1 MMIAVLSD
9 IHANGDALDAV
20 LRDLAR
26 RRAGRAYHL
35 GDLTGYNAEPE
46 RCVRWAMEN
55 AAGGVYGNHDAVACG
70 RKQGKD
76 FHEAARRA
84 ALWSRERLSP
94 ESREYLAGLPSSLQA
109 EGGALLVHGS
119 PSDPDRYVYSI
130 DQAMEEMESSGS
142 AVAEGPVFFGH
153 THVAGGFVRR
163 TDGVVEPVPP
173 GKFRLGPGERALL
186 NPGSV
191 GQPRDRD
198 PDASYLVYDPSLRE
212 VEWVR
217 VPYDI
222 ESARRKVLAAGL
234 PSFFADRLRDGT

>member
-1 MMIAVLSD
+1 MKIAVLSD

-20 LRDLAR
+20 LGDLAR
-26 RRAGRAYHL
+26 RRAGCVYHL

-46 RCVRWAMEN
+46 RCVRWAMDC

-70 RKQGKD
+70 RRQGKD
-76 FHEAARRA
+76 FHEAARKA

-94 ESREYLAGLPSSLQA
+94 ESREYLAGLPSSLRA

-119 PSDPDRYVYSI
+119 PSDPDRYIYAI
-130 DQAMEEMESSGS
+130 DQAMEEMESAGT
-142 AVAEGPVFFGH
+142 AVADGPVFFGH

-163 TDGVVEPVPP
+163 GNGVVEQVPP